1 MKIPTIAIALALLLS
16 GCGGPTKEY
25 VRVRPETHSKSGVT
39 DIVRPE
45 LFQKSSARGIDKP
58 VYTKSI
64 TGHFQ
69 YAGTL
74 SAQD

>member
-1 MKIPTIAIALALLLS
+1 MKIPTIALALLLLLS

-25 VRVRPETHSKSGVT
+25 VRVRPEKHSRSGT
-39 DIVRPE
+39 TEIVRPE
-45 LFQKSSARGIDKP
+45 LFQKADNQGIDKP
-58 VYTKSI
+58 VYSKSI
-64 TGHFQ
+64 TGNYQ